1 MASALRFV
9 ATCVPGVEPWV
20 ARELATLGVTTSA
33 SVGAVTGRAT
43 LPDLRQ
49 VLSEAKL
56 IESVRVR
63 PVQSFHAPNFEA
75 LCRGLE
81 KVPWHAYL
89 VAAYPLEVRV
99 TCHKSRLYHSDAV
112 AERVRRVIAE
122 RTKREW
128 PEPAQTSVNNHCNR
142 VYLRLDADEV
152 EVGLDPSGEALHRR
166 GYRKHVQ
173 DAPIRETLAALLLAL
188 ANDAASQAGGGNAPI
203 NRVWDPCCGSG
214 TIPLEWLAKHLRL
227 PMTRRF
233 LMDEWACARGAEAP
247 PVAAA
252 GATPDKLVW
261 GCDISDRA
269 VDASWANADALGV
282 RDWCTF
288 AVSDCGDFET
298 TVPKGAA
305 LVTNLPYGVRLNTRQ
320 EAAKLFQRLDVM
332 LSRRK
337 DLRPAVVLWGG
348 GKQTPQLRNDWQL
361 VISFKNGGLP
371 VAAFVL
377 R

>member
-1 MASALRFV
+1 
-9 ATCVPGVEPWV
+9 
-20 ARELATLGVTTSA
+20 
-33 SVGAVTGRAT
+33 
-43 LPDLRQ
+43 
-49 VLSEAKL
+49 
-56 IESVRVR
+56 
-63 PVQSFHAPNFEA
+63 
-75 LCRGLE
+75 
-81 KVPWHAYL
+81 
-89 VAAYPLEVRV
+89 VRV

-128 PEPAQTSVNNHCNR
+128 PEPAQISVNNYCNR
-142 VYLRLDADEV
+142 VYLRLEADEV

-188 ANDAASQAGGGNAPI
+188 ANDVASQAGGRDASISRSAPI
-203 NRVWDPCCGSG
+203 NMVWDPCCGSG

-233 LMDEWACARGAEAP
+233 LMDEWACARRAEVAP
-247 PVAAA
+247 TTAD
-252 GATPDKLVW
+252 GATPEKLVW
-261 GCDISDRA
+261 GCDISERA
-269 VDASWANADALGV
+269 VDASWANAETLGV

-298 TVPKGAA
+298 MVPKGAA
-305 LVTNLPYGVRLNTRQ
+305 LVTNLPYGVRLNTQ
-320 EAAKLFQRLDVM
+320 QAAAKLFQRLDAL

-361 VISFKNGGLP
+361 PISFKNGGLP
-371 VAAFVL
+371 VSAFVL

>member
-9 ATCVPGVEPWV
+9 ATCVPGAESWV
-20 ARELATLGVTTSA
+20 SNELAALGISNSPA
-33 SVGAVTGRAT
+33 LAAVTGRAT
-43 LPDLRQ
+43 LADVRR
-49 VLSEAKL
+49 VLHEAKL

-89 VAAYPLEVRV
+89 VPAHALEVRV

-112 AERVRRVIAE
+112 AERVRRVIDE
-122 RTKREW
+122 RTKRAW
-128 PEPAQTSVNNHCNR
+128 PQPEQISVNNHCNR

-152 EVGLDPSGEALHRR
+152 EIGVDPSGAALHRR

-188 ANDAASQAGGGNAPI
+188 ANDASHQRPI

-214 TIPLEWLAKHLRL
+214 TIPLEWIAKRLKL

-233 LMDEWACARGAEAP
+233 LMDEWPCARQLGTLHTE
-247 PVAAA
+247 A
-252 GATPDKLVW
+252 GASISEQVVW

-269 VDASWANADALGV
+269 VDASWANADTLGV
-282 RDWCTF
+282 REWCTF
-288 AVSDCGDFET
+288 AVADCGDFEQS
-298 TVPKGAA
+298 VPEGAA
-305 LVTNLPYGVRLNTRQ
+305 LVTNLPYGVRLNTQ
-320 EAAKLFQRLDVM
+320 QAAAKLFQRLDV
-332 LSRRK
+332 LLARRK

-348 GKQTPQLRNDWQL
+348 GKRTPPLRNDWQL
-361 VISFKNGGLP
+361 ALEFKNGGLP
-371 VAAFVL
+371 VSAFAL